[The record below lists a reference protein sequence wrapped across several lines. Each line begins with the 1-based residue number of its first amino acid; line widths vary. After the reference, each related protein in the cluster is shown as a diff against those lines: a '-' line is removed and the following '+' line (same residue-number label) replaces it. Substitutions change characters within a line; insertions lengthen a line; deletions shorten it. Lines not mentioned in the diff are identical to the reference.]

1 VVQDE
6 EVALM
11 VATVTVN
18 LISARGGGE
27 TGGGGQQSDEGPS
40 GDPRGEGFCI
50 AGEAGIQLQRQAMD
64 P

>member
-18 LISARGGGE
+18 LISARGGE